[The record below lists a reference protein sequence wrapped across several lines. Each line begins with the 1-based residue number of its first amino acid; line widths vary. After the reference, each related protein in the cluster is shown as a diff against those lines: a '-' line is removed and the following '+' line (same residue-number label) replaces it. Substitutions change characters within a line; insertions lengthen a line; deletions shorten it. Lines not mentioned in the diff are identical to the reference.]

1 MQDGDILPEVSATPV
16 ASVKSESSFSPTPP
30 EAWGGNALPDKLTLR
45 QQPTSVLSRFLP
57 SISLPSDSTFAGL
70 QDTSSSNS
78 QLTINSLTSS
88 RLKPLNLRSKV
99 TFDNQSSS
107 TISVSSSVYSS
118 TSLSTSVGSEVLAS
132 SANIEFPGSV
142 LLTHPRKYS
151 TCAERISITST
162 FSDGIGS
169 AMGSPKSKKT
179 GLETREDLLSSLQL
193 RQDSSATMG
202 TASIPVINVIIR
214 YQPLPT

>member
-1 MQDGDILPEVSATPV
+1 MQDGDIVQEGSATPV

-45 QQPTSVLSRFLP
+45 QQPTSMLSRFPP
-57 SISLPSDSTFAGL
+57 SVSLPSDSTFAGL
-70 QDTSSSNS
+70 QDTSSSNNQS
-78 QLTINSLTSS
+78 TINSLTSS
-88 RLKPLNLRSKV
+88 RLKTLNLRSKV
-99 TFDNQSSS
+99 TFDSHSSS
-107 TISVSSSVYSS
+107 TISESSPVYSL
-118 TSLSTSVGSEVLAS
+118 TSLSTSVGSNVLAS

-142 LLTHPRKYS
+142 LSTLPRKYS
-151 TCAERISITST
+151 NYAERISTTST